1 MNTTTDTTTDRS
13 AILAAAAARRA
24 MRIRDGV
31 KLGTDGQ
38 PTPAERTKARAE
50 RKGAAAPKDRTPAR
64 VQLTDDELAAII
76 TKLKAAHPAA
86 TASSMID
93 LIRKAGHKCNGGR
106 IRATFWA
113 VTGQSKGRVAKA
125 TDGAV
130 DPEASKEASH
140 AKARRTE
147 QAKVERLAEADAK
160 AQGLKPGDDGWP
172 ATPALDEL
180 RAEHERNE
188 AERAE
193 RARRE
198 LAEAEAA
205 EAAKPKRTRKAAE
218 PKPADEK
225 PADEKPADE
234 VAAKRAAKA
243 AAPKAPK
250 APKLVEP
257 QPKGKAPAKRTST
270 KAAKAAAGK

>member
-1 MNTTTDTTTDRS
+1 MNTTTNTTDRS

-24 MRIRDGV
+24 MRIREGV

-64 VQLTDDELAAII
+64 VQLTDEQLAAII
-76 TKLKAAHPAA
+76 TELKAANPTA

-125 TDGAV
+125 TDGASPV
-130 DPEASKEASH
+130 DTEAAKEASH

-147 QAKVERLAEADAK
+147 QAKVEKLAEADAK
-160 AQGLKPGDDGWP
+160 AQGLKPGDEGWP

-205 EAAKPKRTRKAAE
+205 EAAKPKRTRKTAE
-218 PKPADEK
+218 PKL
-225 PADEKPADE
+225 ADEKPADE

-243 AAPKAPK
+243 PKAAAK

-257 QPKGKAPAKRTST
+257 LPKGKAPAKRTST